1 MVQLQR
7 DLKSIEAE
15 EIQLVGI
22 SYDDTKVLKTFSDRM
37 EIAFP
42 LLSDP
47 GSRTIDAY
55 HIRNEAARGKAEGVP
70 NPGTFIL
77 DRDGIIRAKLFLE
90 GYRERHTT
98 EALIEAGKSI
108 K

>member
-1 MVQLQR
+1 LVQLQR

-15 EIQLVGI
+15 GIQLVGI
-22 SYDDTKVLKTFSDRM
+22 SYDDTKLLKAFSDRM
-37 EIAFP
+37 KIAFP

-55 HIRNEAARGKAEGVP
+55 HIRNEAATGRAEGVP

-77 DRDGIIRAKLFLE
+77 DREGIIRANLFLD

-98 EALIEAGKSI
+98 EALIEAAKPI